1 MRAFKSVLVMAVF
14 LEGRLDSHSGKMG
27 VDLFPGIEI
36 VKEKQEYLV
45 NAASAVEKELGLQ
58 ATSFILENV
67 IQNRA
72 Q

>member
-1 MRAFKSVLVMAVF
+1 MTVF
-14 LEGRLDSHSGKMG
+14 LEGRLDSHSGKMRL
-27 VDLFPGIEI
+27 DLFPGIDI

-45 NAASAVEKELGLQ
+45 NAASAAAQELGLQ
-58 ATSFILENV
+58 ATSFIIENV